1 MSVQTKTR
9 DNALHDIFVTALEGG
24 IGYWSQATSYR
35 WALEDGLTEDLHGFR
50 AVIVDVEQQ
59 CEPGEFIPDYAASRV
74 RMSDGSYR
82 WKYEI
87 NSETISRGVTRYIAY
102 VRSLH
107 SNVSEYWRKAAV
119 DLDWGHWDDLDID
132 AEIAD
137 AIVQLALFDEIV
149 FG

>member
-1 MSVQTKTR
+1 MNTQQRTR

-24 IGYWSQATSYR
+24 IGYWSQAISYH
-35 WALEDGLTEDLHGFR
+35 WALEEDTTTEDLRGFR
-50 AVIVDVEQQ
+50 AVIVDVEQE
-59 CEPGEFIPDYAASRV
+59 CEQGDMPEFAASRV

-87 NSETISRGVTRYIAY
+87 NSETISRGVIRFIAY
-102 VRSLH
+102 IRSLRG
-107 SNVSEYWRKAAV
+107 VDTYWRQAAV
-119 DLDWGHWDDLDID
+119 DLDWGHWDDLDVD

-137 AIVQLALFDEIV
+137 VIVQLALFDEIV